1 MYCKWTHKYWVKPT
15 IPVEVLLA
23 ASSCVHRARVT
34 TWNHRSINTL
44 AEMVCVLLGWIIV
57 SALHQDGADEKTG
70 AAINNKMKT
79 VQDIFLC
86 LLITLQWGYIAV
98 ITPLI
103 LKSHDQSFLHSAVG
117 QTPKILNPVII
128 LVLDRPIKWSYSPG
142 DLDRET
148 DYSSKHNFSSF
159 VKLLCLN
166 PVTVFSGSE

>member
-1 MYCKWTHKYWVKPT
+1 M
-15 IPVEVLLA
+15 
-23 ASSCVHRARVT
+23 
-34 TWNHRSINTL
+34 
-44 AEMVCVLLGWIIV
+44 

-128 LVLDRPIKWSYSPG
+128 LVLLTG
-142 DLDRET
+142 Q
-148 DYSSKHNFSSF
+148 
-159 VKLLCLN
+159 
-166 PVTVFSGSE
+166 